1 MKHITN
7 ELEWIFE
14 SIKSFATLYLFL
26 NFQVQVVYAS
36 SNIVVRNINNM
47 LECWRSP
54 ISHYDAQATFRIK
67 VL

>member
-36 SNIVVRNINNM
+36 SNIVVCNINDM
-47 LECWRSP
+47 LEC
-54 ISHYDAQATFRIK
+54 
-67 VL
+67 